1 MSRASGDVALH
12 LNLQQLED
20 TAALGRALIS
30 GLPGAGLVIL
40 DADLRIL
47 LAYGDAHQR
56 VGADIHGRLVWDVV
70 PATAWEELELR
81 YRAALAGELQTFDF
95 EASTSDT
102 EHAVRIAPIRDD
114 AKVIGVMVL
123 SRTSRLA

>member
-30 GLPGAGLVIL
+30 GLPGAGLLIL

-47 LAYGDAHQR
+47 LADGDAHQR

-70 PATAWEELELR
+70 PADGLGASSS
-81 YRAALAGELQTFDF
+81 RATGRRSRVSCRR
-95 EASTSDT
+95 STS
-102 EHAVRIAPIRDD
+102 IRR
-114 AKVIGVMVL
+114 ARQRHRSMPFA
-123 SRTSRLA
+123 SHRSATTRT